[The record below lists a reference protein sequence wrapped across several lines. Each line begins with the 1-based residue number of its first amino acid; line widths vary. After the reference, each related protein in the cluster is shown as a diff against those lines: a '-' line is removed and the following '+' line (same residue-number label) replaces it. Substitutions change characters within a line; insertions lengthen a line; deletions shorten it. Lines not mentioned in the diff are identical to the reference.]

1 MPGQVIALSAD
12 HRLEAF
18 AVGDDR
24 NLWHIWQTSQ
34 NNGWSNWANHRTPE
48 GIRFESPPAV
58 VLNTDLRQELFIIG
72 NDGHVCHIWQNA
84 RNGPWSN
91 WWVHDGPPNGVQGA
105 PAVGINQ
112 DGRLEVFVVERG
124 SHWLYSQPQTSASN
138 GWTPN
143 WFGFG
148 APPNVRLA
156 SSPAVG
162 RNADG
167 HLEVF
172 VVGSDG
178 MLWEKYQTAP
188 NNGWSDWKFFGAPP
202 GVRWTISSP
211 VVASNADGRL
221 ELFMVGSDNHLWHE
235 WQTAPNNGWSGG
247 WQSLWAP
254 NGRPIAGTPAV
265 GSNADGRLEV
275 FVVAYDG
282 TWWHCWQIA
291 PNSAWSAWDDSLNV
305 RGGHGSLAVGSNDD
319 FRLEVFGSNGDLV
332 HTWQDWGSDT
342 RWWKGPVDDGPLGI
356 GPPLPIGLP
365 PATLGS
371 PTPGVRLIPWN
382 WPVLSV

>member
-172 VVGSDG
+172 VVGRRRHVVGKVSDCAKQ
-178 MLWEKYQTAP
+178 W
-188 NNGWSDWKFFGAPP
+188 
-202 GVRWTISSP
+202 
-211 VVASNADGRL
+211 L
-221 ELFMVGSDNHLWHE
+221 E
-235 WQTAPNNGWSGG
+235 
-247 WQSLWAP
+247 
-254 NGRPIAGTPAV
+254 
-265 GSNADGRLEV
+265 RLEV
-275 FVVAYDG
+275 FR
-282 TWWHCWQIA
+282 C
-291 PNSAWSAWDDSLNV
+291 
-305 RGGHGSLAVGSNDD
+305 
-319 FRLEVFGSNGDLV
+319 
-332 HTWQDWGSDT
+332 
-342 RWWKGPVDDGPLGI
+342 
-356 GPPLPIGLP
+356 
-365 PATLGS
+365 S
-371 PTPGVRLIPWN
+371 PWC
-382 WPVLSV
+382 